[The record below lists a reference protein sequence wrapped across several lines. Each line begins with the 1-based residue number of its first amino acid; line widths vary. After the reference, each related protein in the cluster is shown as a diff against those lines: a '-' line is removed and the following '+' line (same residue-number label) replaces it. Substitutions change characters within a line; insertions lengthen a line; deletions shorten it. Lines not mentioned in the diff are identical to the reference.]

1 MIDIKDEDHGGR
13 GFTCRDSEDPLWS
26 FGRVPYP
33 GVARREVP
41 GRVIV
46 NPLDVGRR
54 GQPQGEKPAR
64 DGNADIRILT
74 SNFGFFIL
82 LPGKRTLAI
91 LLTGFE
97 HSGGR
102 GRRNVG
108 PRAIFRC
115 IACAATLTPPTPPS
129 QGGESRRS
137 LVFFS
142 PLAKGGRDTGGFFEC
157 LCVAPSSA
165 SRRLK
170 IALNHRQSLL
180 DRCQQKV

>member
-1 MIDIKDEDHGGR
+1 MIDMKDENYVGR
-13 GFTCRDSEDPLWS
+13 GLTCRDSEDPLWS

-74 SNFGFFIL
+74 SNFGFLIL

-108 PRAIFRC
+108 PRAVFRC
-115 IACAATLTPPTPPS
+115 IACAATLTPLPPL
-129 QGGESRRS
+129 RK
-137 LVFFS
+137 F
-142 PLAKGGRDTGGFFEC
+142 
-157 LCVAPSSA
+157 
-165 SRRLK
+165 
-170 IALNHRQSLL
+170 
-180 DRCQQKV
+180 